1 MHQTKIL
8 FYFLIALLG
17 NYSLAQTQ
25 KELNKMSYD
34 QLKTAFFENENNV
47 EKQKLYAKEYLVRA
61 KEDKDQSKIARG
73 YYLYSLINQ
82 KEKKII
88 YFDSIINNTKTSKTD
103 KTFPIVAYLEKG
115 YELENQLKFK
125 EAINCYLKAEEFSLK
140 RNIDYYYLSKF
151 AISSIKSEKM
161 GDVKESM
168 PIMKECFDYFKNK
181 KNDPNYSFDYQNS
194 LFAMADNYKS
204 LNQLDSASYYNK
216 LGYIDSKK
224 TNNEILHYLFILNE
238 GANQTLKKNY
248 KAAIDSIDIA
258 LPKLKKMTGIGNNIL
273 ASYYYYGKA
282 YEGLN
287 NRVKA
292 VENFNRVDSIYQKSK
307 LITPE
312 FTDGYHYL
320 IEYYKKTG
328 NTKKQLYY
336 INTLMTIDSTFQVNY
351 KDLSKKLHKEYDA
364 PHLIKEKE
372 LIINTLK
379 SNSKKSIYVS
389 YSLILLSILLLV
401 FGIREYILR
410 QKSLKRFETLMQ
422 DPQDAEKN
430 IINYVTTNNEDIGIN
445 EDVINEIL
453 KQLDIFEKNNDF
465 LNPNITLRTVA
476 EKFNTNNKYVS
487 KIINKYRGKNFV
499 QYIND
504 LRIAFI
510 IEELKTNIKWQNYSI
525 SALAE
530 EIGFN
535 SAESFSTAFYKFS
548 NIKPSFYIKELKK
561 LNH

>member
-1 MHQTKIL
+1 
-8 FYFLIALLG
+8 
-17 NYSLAQTQ
+17 
-25 KELNKMSYD
+25 MSYD
-34 QLKTAFFENENNV
+34 DLKTAFFDNEKDVN
-47 EKQKLYAKEYLVRA
+47 KQKIIAKEYLERGKREKV
-61 KEDKDQSKIARG
+61 QSKIARG

-88 YFDSIINNTKTSKTD
+88 YFDSIINNTKTPNTD

-168 PIMKECFDYFKNK
+168 PITKECFDYFKNK
-181 KNDPNYSFDYQNS
+181 KKDPNYSFDYQNS

-204 LNQLDSASYYNK
+204 LKQLDSASYYNK

-282 YEGLN
+282 YQGLN
-287 NRVKA
+287 NSIKA

-320 IEYYKKTG
+320 INYYKSKG
-328 NTKKQLYY
+328 NKEKQLYY
-336 INTLMTIDSTFQVNY
+336 INTLMTIDSTFKINY
-351 KDLSKKLHKEYDA
+351 KDLSKKLHKEYDV
-364 PHLIKEKE
+364 PNLMKEKE

-379 SNSKKSIYVS
+379 SNNKKSIYVS

-410 QKSLKRFETLMQ
+410 QKSLKRFEALMQ
-422 DPQDAEKN
+422 EPQKIEKKL
-430 IINYVTTNNEDIGIN
+430 INYENINNDDIGIN
-445 EDVINEIL
+445 DDIINEIL